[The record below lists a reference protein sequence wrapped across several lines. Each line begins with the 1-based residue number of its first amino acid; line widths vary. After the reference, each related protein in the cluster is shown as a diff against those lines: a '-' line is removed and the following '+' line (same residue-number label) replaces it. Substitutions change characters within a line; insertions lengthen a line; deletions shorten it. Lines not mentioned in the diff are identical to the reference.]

1 LIFILDNLCHSAKPI
16 NKYSKTII
24 MKTRRR
30 INRIYYSITA
40 VLLLSIV
47 TSCSK
52 KDKSYVYETAVVKK
66 GSIINTI
73 TATGTVQADTT
84 VLIGTQVSG
93 VIKKIYVDFN
103 SHVKKGQ
110 LLAELDKTPLQTQ
123 VQQAQASLDD
133 SKSEVA
139 FQSATYERYKALLDK
154 KLVAQADYDQ
164 VKYSYDKAMA
174 NLKTAQAGYDKAIV
188 NLNYAS
194 IHSPI
199 VGVVLNRA
207 VDQGQ
212 TVAASFSTPNLFTIG
227 NDLTQMQVQANVDEA
242 DIGLLKTAQPVD
254 FTVDAFPNE
263 TFKGTVRQ
271 IRLQPVVT
279 SNVVTYTVIVNA
291 PNPEMKLMPG
301 MTANITVLV
310 QKLDSVLI
318 VPGKALRFTPNAA
331 FLAEY
336 QKENPQ
342 GQRQGGTAGGQR
354 SQGGGDQGSAGQGA
368 SGQTGNQGQNNA
380 GQASGA
386 SGAQGTPGA
395 NAGQRGNGQLPNG
408 TAPTAN
414 GQQGQGQGG
423 GFSAGGQQGRKPVIV
438 WVKNGDKLHR
448 TRIATG
454 AVDATNAEVKWGL
467 KEGDEVVLS
476 MSIPGKSGS
485 TAAATPTTTNPFMPT
500 RPPQGTGRR

>member
-1 LIFILDNLCHSAKPI
+1 MAASCRKGD
-16 NKYSKTII
+16 KT
-24 MKTRRR
+24 
-30 INRIYYSITA
+30 
-40 VLLLSIV
+40 
-47 TSCSK
+47 
-52 KDKSYVYETAVVKK
+52 YVYETAVVKK

-93 VIKKIYVDFN
+93 VIKRIYVDFN
-103 SHVKKGQ
+103 SHVRKGE

-139 FQSATYERYKALLDK
+139 FQTATFERYKALLDK

-164 VKYSYDKAMA
+164 VKYSYDKALA
-174 NLKTAQAGYDKAIV
+174 NLKTSQAGYDKAIV

-194 IHSPI
+194 IYSPI

-242 DIGLLKTAQPVD
+242 DIGLLKTSQPVD
-254 FTVDAFPNE
+254 FTVDAYPNE
-263 TFKGTVRQ
+263 IFKGSVRQ

-291 PNPEMKLMPG
+291 PNPEKKLMPG

-318 VPGKALRFTPNAA
+318 VPGKAMRFTPDPAY
-331 FLAEY
+331 LAEY
-336 QKENPQ
+336 MKANPTGQ
-342 GQRQGGTAGGQR
+342 MQRSPDGQRTQSRAREQTAGT
-354 SQGGGDQGSAGQGA
+354 QGGGQQAGGEF
-368 SGQTGNQGQNNA
+368 
-380 GQASGA
+380 
-386 SGAQGTPGA
+386 
-395 NAGQRGNGQLPNG
+395 
-408 TAPTAN
+408 
-414 GQQGQGQGG
+414 
-423 GFSAGGQQGRKPVIV
+423 FSGGQQGKKPVVV
-438 WVKNGDKLHR
+438 WVLDGEKLHR
-448 TRIATG
+448 THIITG
-454 AVDATNAEVKWGL
+454 AVDGTNAEIKSGL
-467 KEGDEVVLS
+467 KEGDEVVIA
-476 MSIPGKSGS
+476 MTQGAKAG
-485 TAAATPTTTNPFMPT
+485 TTGNAAATRSPFMPQ
-500 RPPQGTGRR
+500 RPTGRTR